1 MSDKLPKLTA
11 VAAMDAMAWLASL
24 AALADKARHPTF
36 VTLSRLG
43 LQITSFQGDCR
54 MRSMLTFDLLADLP
68 DQAAAMI
75 ERNMVAID
83 KAIAAGR
90 PKVVG

>member
-36 VTLSRLG
+36 VTLHPLG
-43 LQITSFQGDCR
+43 LQIASFQGDCR

-68 DQAAAMI
+68 EHAAAMI
-75 ERNMVAID
+75 DRNMAAID
-83 KAIAAGR
+83 KAISARR
-90 PKVVG
+90 PDAR